1 MMELK
6 PPKVT
11 QAPSPAQYSHQGNPP
26 QAFPQHAQQ
35 HGQHHQ
41 RPAKEFKKKEIVPPP
56 QQAQAPPSQQPRQL
70 NVKDA
75 LSYLEL
81 VKFQFSSQ
89 PEVYHRFLEIMKD
102 FKNQV

>member
-1 MMELK
+1 MLDLK
-6 PPKVT
+6 PPAVT
-11 QAPSPAQYSHQGNPP
+11 LPTPSPAPSQYQHQSGQPSSS
-26 QAFPQHAQQ
+26 FPA
-35 HGQHHQ
+35 HGPNLNSA
-41 RPAKEFKKKEIVPPP
+41 RPSGKEFKKKEHVPPQP
-56 QQAQAPPSQQPRQL
+56 APSQQPRQL